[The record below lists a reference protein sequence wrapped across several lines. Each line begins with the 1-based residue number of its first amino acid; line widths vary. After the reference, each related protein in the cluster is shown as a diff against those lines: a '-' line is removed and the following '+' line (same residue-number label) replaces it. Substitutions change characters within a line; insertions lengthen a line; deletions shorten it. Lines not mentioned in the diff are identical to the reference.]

1 MHWTSGLN
9 PLANLIFFV
18 DSRVSSMRLMSIMS
32 SGVSNT
38 SSNGAAQYAH
48 ANLLMDAP
56 SELKNI
62 RDSFV
67 SLVRKV
73 LDLGSRGRVST
84 WEVGESKTP
93 SYLVTPARN
102 TILSHGDL
110 LSLLLGSVPRHPGS
124 KGDRH
129 NQKRERIKSTAEA
142 ISPPK
147 KKIMPSYLFFFLHI
161 CESGEVWVGRS

>member
-1 MHWTSGLN
+1 MTGSKASRMHWTSGLN

-18 DSRVSSMRLMSIMS
+18 DSRLSSMRLMSIMP
-32 SGVSNT
+32 SGVSST

-56 SELKNI
+56 SELKKI
-62 RDSFV
+62 KDLFV

-73 LDLGSRGRVST
+73 LDLGSGGRVST

-93 SYLVTPARN
+93 PYLVTPARN
-102 TILSHGDL
+102 ILSLGDL

-124 KGDRH
+124 KGDRR
-129 NQKRERIKSTAEA
+129 NQKKRKDKIICRAL
-142 ISPPK
+142 SPQKKK
-147 KKIMPSYLFFFLHI
+147 KKIMPS
-161 CESGEVWVGRS
+161 